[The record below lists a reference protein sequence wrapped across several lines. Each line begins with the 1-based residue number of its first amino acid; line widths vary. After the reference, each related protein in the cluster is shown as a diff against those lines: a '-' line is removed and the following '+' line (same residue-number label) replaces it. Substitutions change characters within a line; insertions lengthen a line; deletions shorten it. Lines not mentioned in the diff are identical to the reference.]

1 MTSVKEWIEEEIK
14 NKRIHYFEYD
24 KFNQSSNQRNLIE
37 ELSVNS
43 KEINEDNYEFVK
55 ELEITFY
62 ILKLLREV
70 DYHQKNKSFR
80 TLHFGVEYANE
91 GSLRDYLKKRF
102 NSLKWNDKIQMALDI
117 TSDNFNKYLIA
128 NLGLSK
134 KLKEVMTS
142 NSSCVLLGNSSGRP
156 LLSNYPQDT
165 TLAFHISD
173 NNLREDP
180 IEGTSPKYQQLYQ

>member
-37 ELSVNS
+37 ELSV
-43 KEINEDNYEFVK
+43 K
-55 ELEITFY
+55 
-62 ILKLLREV
+62 
-70 DYHQKNKSFR
+70 FR

-117 TSDNFNKYLIA
+117 TSVIVGEYKFYK
-128 NLGLSK
+128 
-134 KLKEVMTS
+134 
-142 NSSCVLLGNSSGRP
+142 
-156 LLSNYPQDT
+156 
-165 TLAFHISD
+165 HIK
-173 NNLREDP
+173 NE
-180 IEGTSPKYQQLYQ
+180 KVK

>member
-1 MTSVKEWIEEEIK
+1 
-14 NKRIHYFEYD
+14 
-24 KFNQSSNQRNLIE
+24 
-37 ELSVNS
+37 
-43 KEINEDNYEFVK
+43 
-55 ELEITFY
+55 
-62 ILKLLREV
+62 
-70 DYHQKNKSFR
+70 
-80 TLHFGVEYANE
+80 
-91 GSLRDYLKKRF
+91 
-102 NSLKWNDKIQMALDI
+102 MALDI
-117 TSDNFNKYLIA
+117 TSGLRFVHSKEIMHRDLIKEYSLYNILFLFFVFEDNFNKYLIA

-142 NSSCVLLGNSSGRP
+142 NSSCIGMGLGVLLGNSSGRP